1 MKVKIINEAKLPYKV
16 IGQVI
21 DDYLNDFRQIT
32 IYYGKTELFTI
43 DYKDILY
50 RVQVRYLKRYIEYYF
65 REYKEEDIK

>member
-1 MKVKIINEAKLPYKV
+1 MKIINEVNLPYKV

-21 DDYLNDFRQIT
+21 DDYINDGRQIT

-50 RVQVRYLKRYIEYYF
+50 RVQVRYLKRYIEWRF
-65 REYKEEDIK
+65 IKYEN

>member
-1 MKVKIINEAKLPYKV
+1 MEIKIINKTNLPYKV

-21 DDYLNDFRQIT
+21 DDYINDGRQIT

-50 RVQVRYLKRYIEYYF
+50 RVQVRYLKRYVEWRF
-65 REYKEEDIK
+65 IKYENN

>member
-1 MKVKIINEAKLPYKV
+1 MKIINEVNLPYKV

-21 DDYLNDFRQIT
+21 DDYINDGRQIT

-50 RVQVRYLKRYIEYYF
+50 RVQVRYLKRYVEWRF
-65 REYKEEDIK
+65 IKYEN

>member
-21 DDYLNDFRQIT
+21 DDYLNDDRQTT

>member
-21 DDYLNDFRQIT
+21 DDYLNDDRQTT

-50 RVQVRYLKRYIEYYF
+50 KVQVRYLKRYIEYYF

>member
-1 MKVKIINEAKLPYKV
+1 MKVRIINEAKLPYKV

-21 DDYLNDFRQIT
+21 DNYLNDFRQTT

>member
-1 MKVKIINEAKLPYKV
+1 MRVKIINEAKLPYKV

-21 DDYLNDFRQIT
+21 DDYLNDDRQTT

-50 RVQVRYLKRYIEYYF
+50 KVQVRYLKRYIEYYF

>member
-1 MKVKIINEAKLPYKV
+1 MKIKIINETSLPFKV

-21 DDYLNDFRQIT
+21 DDYINDGRQIT

-50 RVQVRYLKRYIEYYF
+50 RVQVRYLKRYVEWRF
-65 REYKEEDIK
+65 IKYENN